1 MRTTKIRTFKKS
13 LITLPNQVI
22 ANTHIENFSRRDVRR
37 IKMVIGL
44 TYSTTSSQPLRENY
58 QRYKRDVGEA

>member
-44 TYSTTSSQPLRENY
+44 TYSTNHHR
-58 QRYKRDVGEA
+58 